1 MPKTKFEISSGGVI
15 YKRDKGKIFVA
26 LISLKK
32 GKVWAL
38 PKGLVEKGESL
49 ENAALREVEEETGLK
64 GKVTEKLGKIDYW
77 FFWKENDE
85 KVRHHKIVY
94 FFLMEYIEGKPEDHD
109 FEVEEVRWFPIEE
122 AIECATY
129 KDEKKIIMKAK
140 EILERENLD

>member
-1 MPKTKFEISSGGVI
+1 MTKTKFEISAGGVI
-15 YKRDKGKIFVA
+15 YRKEDREIYVA

-49 ENAALREVEEETGLK
+49 ESAARREVKEETGLT
-64 GKVTEKLGKIDYW
+64 GRVVEKLGKIDYW

-94 FFLMEYIEGKPEDHD
+94 FFLMEYQEGSVKNHD
-109 FEVEEVRWFPIEE
+109 FEVEEVRWFPIEK
-122 AIECATY
+122 AIEIATY
-129 KDEKKIIMKAK
+129 TDEKKMIRKAK
-140 EILERENLD
+140 EILENEG